1 MNALALSI
9 IRTYVPIVVGALAS
23 WLLVTFAFELEA
35 DIQAHLIIAFTG
47 LLQAV
52 YYAAVR
58 ALETR
63 FPGVGVLLGAA
74 KTPDTYSKGN
84 EPAAQ
89 VAAEDAVDVGGD
101 VELPA
106 LDAPGPDHRA

>member
-9 IRTYVPIVVGALAS
+9 IRTYVPIIVGALAS
-23 WLLVTFAFELEA
+23 WLLVTFAFQLEA
-35 DIQAHLIIAFTG
+35 DIQAHLIIALTG

-63 FPGVGVLLGAA
+63 FPGIGVLLGAA
-74 KTPDTYSKGN
+74 KTPDAYSKG
-84 EPAAQ
+84 EAPATVEAD
-89 VAAEDAVDVGGD
+89 AAVDVSGE
-101 VELPA
+101 VELPP
-106 LDAPGPDHRA
+106 LDVPGPDHRA